1 MLFFHVCPQYFYY
14 ITIQVTNLSNYYL
27 PNNTAMSKDD
37 ENDLSEES
45 INKDI
50 EKLELQEIEFD
61 FQNSSFEIESD
72 ESLLKWSKSRGKKKE

>member
-1 MLFFHVCPQYFYY
+1 
-14 ITIQVTNLSNYYL
+14 
-27 PNNTAMSKDD
+27 MSKDD

-50 EKLELQEIEFD
+50 EKLELIEIEFD

-72 ESLLKWSKSRGKKKE
+72 ESLLKWSKSRGKKKEN